1 MFLGVRDGLISRT
14 PNAGGTMGK
23 VIAAITTSVDGYIVG
38 PQDGPEYGLG
48 IGGERLHYWAMGGP
62 WTYADD
68 GRDTDGMRGA
78 DREYYESLTEGLGCG
93 IVGRNMYDAADAW
106 GGTKPFP
113 LDDCAVR
120 QRSERGDVHDDA
132 FWLVLDDCLRRW
144 SFSGYAGSAGRTDR
158 GGRRAAGGRS
168 PRPRIPRKDQPG
180 PRPP

>member
-1 MFLGVRDGLISRT
+1 
-14 PNAGGTMGK
+14 
-23 VIAAITTSVDGYIVG
+23 
-38 PQDGPEYGLG
+38 
-48 IGGERLHYWAMGGP
+48 MGGP

-144 SFSGYAGSAGRTDR
+144 SFSGYAAARRRDDFPAAITVRTPRATVATLRAGYEPVLHSSAE
-158 GGRRAAGGRS
+158 RS
-168 PRPRIPRKDQPG
+168 
-180 PRPP
+180 